1 MKRLLCVLSSVNAGG
16 AETFLMKLYRK
27 LDREKYQMDFCI
39 NAPEKNHYEDEILSM
54 GGKIFRI
61 PAKSENMKGF
71 RDGLARV
78 VRENGYGYVL
88 RITSSAMGFLDL
100 KIAKQAGAKICSVR
114 SSNSSDGGSVKA
126 LLAHRLGR
134 LLFSKYV
141 DVRFAPSDLAARYT
155 FGDRA
160 YETGKVSILHNAIDL
175 TVFRYSDSGR
185 QAVRAEYGIAEGD
198 TVYGHVGRF
207 MDQKNHTFLMDIFAA
222 LRRENPKAKLLLI
235 GKGELEGV
243 LREKAAQLGLQD
255 AVIFGGV
262 RSDIPQVLSAMDVFV
277 FPSLYEGMPN
287 TVIEAQATGLPCVI
301 ADTITKEADITG
313 LVTYLPL
320 GDAERWAKEA
330 CAKGSE
336 SRMDTREQFVQQG
349 YDIESQVGLFTKL
362 VFGE

>member
-1 MKRLLCVLSSVNAGG
+1 
-16 AETFLMKLYRK
+16 MKLYRK
-27 LDREKYQMDFCI
+27 VDREKYQIDFCI

-61 PAKSENMKGF
+61 PAKSESMQGF
-71 RDGLARV
+71 REGLTRV
-78 VRENGYGYVL
+78 VRENGYEYVL
-88 RITSSAMGFLDL
+88 RITSSAMGFWDL

-134 LLFSKYV
+134 LLFSKYI

-175 TVFRYSDSGR
+175 SVFRYSAEGR

-207 MDQKNHTFLMDIFAA
+207 MDQKNHTFLLDIFS
-222 LRRENPKAKLLLI
+222 LLKQENPKAKLLLV
-235 GKGELEGV
+235 GKGELESV
-243 LREKAAQLGLQD
+243 LREKVERLGLQD

-262 RSDIPQVLSAMDVFV
+262 RTDIPQVLSAMDVFV

-320 GDAERWAKEA
+320 GDAKTWTKEA
-330 CAKGSE
+330 REKVSE
-336 SRMDTREQFVQQG
+336 SRMDTQEQFVQQG
-349 YDIESQVGLFTKL
+349 YDIESQVAVFTKL